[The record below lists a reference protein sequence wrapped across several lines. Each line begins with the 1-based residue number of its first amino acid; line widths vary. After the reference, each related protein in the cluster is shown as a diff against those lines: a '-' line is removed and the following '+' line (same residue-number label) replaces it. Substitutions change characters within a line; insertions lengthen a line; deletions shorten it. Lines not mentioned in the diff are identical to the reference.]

1 MSTTIKTGWLNDKD
15 GNKFAPKT
23 LTSQVQTSDGI
34 LIEDKIQ
41 ADLDAAKAEILENV
55 SIPVDNALSS
65 TSENPVQNKVLDA
78 EFNAINTAMDEIE
91 QSVDGKADAEHSHI
105 ISDVTDLQ
113 SNLDTINDTLIQKS
127 QVQVVTESGSEL
139 LSTLK
144 IHKLTQE
151 EYNEAVV
158 NGTLEDNALYLT
170 PEEEID
176 LSGYATIEQL
186 GSKADAEHSHDD
198 LYYTESEVDT
208 LLSSKSDSTHNH
220 DSTYDAKGSADSA
233 LASAKEYTDSAVS
246 VLANASHTHD
256 DLYYTESEINT
267 KIDEINTSISTST
280 TEAKSYADT
289 GDATT
294 LESSKTYTDNAVAQ
308 KTQVQIITWEADD

>member
-127 QVQVVTESGSEL
+127 QVQVITESGSEL

-220 DSTYDAKGSADSA
+220 DSAYDTKGSADSA
-233 LASAKEYTDSAVS
+233 LASAKEYTDTKVTGFAS
-246 VLANASHTHD
+246 ASHTHD
-256 DLYYTESEINT
+256 DRYYTESEIDT
-267 KIDEINTSISTST
+267 KIDAINASLNGKLDSSVLSNYST
-280 TEAKSYADT
+280 TE
-289 GDATT
+289 
-294 LESSKTYTDNAVAQ
+294 ESQTYTDNAVTQ